1 MHWHINFASA
11 LLGNSI
17 LRSLPRYTTVI
28 DSSSSLIFSFS
39 CCTCCLFIFVLVFV
53 MFSLIM
59 SKKRFWNFS
68 EPWLL
73 HMWHRPKYWG
83 PIVTHTWLALDIQ
96 GIRHDTSQNDQF
108 AWAVVLI
115 RESSHRKS
123 HFPRRYPDTFLFSPG
138 DVNRLSVHLA
148 SVKKTKKN
156 DCLRLRKLQL
166 QILSGRRE
174 GTLLNFCWYSILGEE
189 RLSLEINT
197 SPSLGHLH
205 RTD

>member
-17 LRSLPRYTTVI
+17 LCSLPRYTTVI
-28 DSSSSLIFSFS
+28 DSSSSLILSFS

-68 EPWLL
+68 EPWLM

-83 PIVTHTWLALDIQ
+83 PIVTHTWLVLDIQ
-96 GIRHDTSQNDQF
+96 GIRHGHVPKWPICIGGRFNTRIEPQKVSF
-108 AWAVVLI
+108 SA
-115 RESSHRKS
+115 
-123 HFPRRYPDTFLFSPG
+123 FLFSPG
-138 DVNRLSVHLA
+138 DVNRLSAHLA
-148 SVKKTKKN
+148 SVKKKKTTVW
-156 DCLRLRKLQL
+156 DSRKLQL

-174 GTLLNFCWYSILGEE
+174 GTLLNFCWYSILAEE